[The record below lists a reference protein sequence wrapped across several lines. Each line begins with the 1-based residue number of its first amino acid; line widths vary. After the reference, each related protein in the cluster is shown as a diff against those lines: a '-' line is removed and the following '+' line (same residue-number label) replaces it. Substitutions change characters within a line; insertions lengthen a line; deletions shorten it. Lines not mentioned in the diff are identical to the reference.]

1 MNTRRWIYVGPVLK
15 YPGAKWSLAKWI
27 VSHMPPHRVYLEP
40 FFGSGAVFF
49 AKWPSHIETIN
60 DIDGQVV
67 NMFRIIRERPDEL
80 AWLIEMTP
88 WARAEYYESYELT
101 GDPLEDARR
110 FLVRCW
116 QAHGAK
122 LGGKCG
128 WRNDIQGRKG
138 TNMPLQWKRLPMRIL
153 AVAERL
159 KDVQIECQPALKL
172 IERYRH
178 PEVLIYAD
186 PPYPL
191 STRTRAL
198 YRHEMTEEDH
208 IKLLDALD
216 RHPGPVLLSGYSCPL
231 YDERL
236 RQWTKRTARA
246 LAEGGR
252 EREEVLWLNPI
263 ATEKMSMS
271 LFWNQIPEVK

>member
-1 MNTRRWIYVGPVLK
+1 MGPVLK

-49 AKWPSHIETIN
+49 TKRPSHIETIN

-67 NMFRIIRERPDEL
+67 NLFQLIRERPDEL

-116 QAHGAK
+116 QAYGAK
-122 LGGKCG
+122 LSARCG
-128 WRNDIQGRKG
+128 WRNDILGRKG
-138 TNMPLQWKRLPMRIL
+138 TNMPSKWKRLPERIL

-159 KDVQIECQPALKL
+159 KDAQIECQPALQL
-172 IERYRH
+172 IERYRY
-178 PEVLIYAD
+178 PDVLIYAD

-191 STRTRAL
+191 STKSKSL
-198 YRHEMTEEDH
+198 YRHEMIDEDH
-208 IKLLDALD
+208 IKLLEALD

-231 YDERL
+231 YEERL
-236 RQWTKRTARA
+236 SHWAKRTARA
-246 LAEGGR
+246 RAESGQ
-252 EREEVLWLNPI
+252 EREEFLWLNQI
-263 ATEKMSMS
+263 AAEEISVN
-271 LFWNQIPEVK
+271 LFGVNYGE